1 MSCSFLPNNA
11 PPNRTLHELIAALWR
26 LPSKRGKPVAV
37 TFLPPSEQ
45 KNGLMDRCHENT
57 RSPHRGATK
66 LIKGTTVGKRGV
78 EMVSYTMRHRPRECP
93 SEDQR
98 KFLETLRDLG
108 PRDNA
113 QTAAIRKSTKRACQV
128 RGWVEWRCLDGLPG
142 IRAWHLTTMGRKALK
157 SPGRRN
163 RAISVRL
170 ANRNRLSPQVS
181 SFS

>member
-66 LIKGTTVGKRGV
+66 LIKGTTVGKRGG

-98 KFLETLRDLG
+98 KFLETLRDLRSEEHTSELQSR
-108 PRDNA
+108 RDLV
-113 QTAAIRKSTKRACQV
+113 C
-128 RGWVEWRCLDGLPG
+128 
-142 IRAWHLTTMGRKALK
+142 
-157 SPGRRN
+157 
-163 RAISVRL
+163 RL
-170 ANRNRLSPQVS
+170 L
-181 SFS
+181 